1 MSRARRSVDR
11 EHEQTLRSQPR
22 LAYQPR
28 REHMKTGERKPELSV
43 PSPISELSE
52 RSREIFRLI
61 VDGYVATGE
70 PIGSRTLSRLLGQH
84 LSPATIRNVM
94 ADLEEAGLLFSPHT
108 SAGRL
113 PTEAGLRLFVHGLL
127 EIGNLGED
135 ERRNIESLCAARGKS
150 LPQAL
155 EEATAALSGLS
166 HCAGLVVVPK
176 QERPLKHIEF
186 VNLGPGR
193 ALVVLVTEDGLVENR
208 VIEVPLGLPPAIL
221 VSAGNFLNSRLIGRT
236 IEEARV
242 DIEEEINS
250 HRAQLDEL
258 TSRIVSTGLASWAG
272 GDSDS
277 ALIVRGQANL
287 LEDVT
292 ALADLERLRSLFEM
306 LETKETVLRL
316 LDASRKG
323 EGVQIFIGAES
334 HLFGVAGCS
343 VIIAPYQNSRERIIG
358 AIGVIGPTRINY
370 ARIIPMV
377 DYTAKMIGRIMG

>member
-1 MSRARRSVDR
+1 MSEQSDR
-11 EHEQTLRSQPR
+11 GRGSRFSGGDDMTRD
-22 LAYQPR
+22 
-28 REHMKTGERKPELSV
+28 ERMVQAPA
-43 PSPISELSE
+43 PSPITELNE

-61 VDGYVATGE
+61 VDGYVQTGE
-70 PIGSRTLSRLLGQH
+70 PIGSRTLSRLLGQN

-94 ADLEEAGLLFSPHT
+94 ADLEEAGLLYAPHT

-127 EIGNLGED
+127 EIGNLAED
-135 ERRNIESLCAARGKS
+135 ERHNIESLCAARGQS
-150 LPQAL
+150 LAQAL
-155 EEATAALSGLS
+155 EEATTALSGLS
-166 HCAGLVVVPK
+166 HCAGVVVVPK

-186 VNLGPGR
+186 VHLGPGR

-208 VIEVPLGLPPAIL
+208 VIEVQLGLPPSTL
-221 VSAGNFLNSRLIGRT
+221 VSAANFLNSRLIGRT
-236 IEEARV
+236 IEEARG
-242 DIEEEINS
+242 EIDQEIGS
-250 HRAQLDEL
+250 HKAQLDEL
-258 TSRIVSTGLASWAG
+258 TSHVVATGLACWAG
-272 GDSDS
+272 GDGAS

-316 LDASRKG
+316 LDASKKA

-334 HLFGVAGCS
+334 HLFSGCS
-343 VIIAPYQNSRERIIG
+343 LIIAPYQNSRERIIG

-377 DYTAKMIGRIMG
+377 DYTAKVIGRIMG

>member
-1 MSRARRSVDR
+1 MLSSLIAPS
-11 EHEQTLRSQPR
+11 SIN
-22 LAYQPR
+22 
-28 REHMKTGERKPELSV
+28 ELT
-43 PSPISELSE
+43 E

-70 PIGSRTLSRLLGQH
+70 PIGSRTLSRRLGQN

-94 ADLEEAGLLFSPHT
+94 ADLEEAGLLYSPHT

-113 PTEAGLRLFVHGLL
+113 PTDAGLRLFVHGLL
-127 EIGNLGED
+127 EIGRLAES

-155 EEATAALSGLS
+155 EEATSALSGLS
-166 HCAGLVVVPK
+166 HCAGVVVVPN
-176 QERPLKHIEF
+176 QDRPLKHLEF

-208 VIEVPLGLPPAIL
+208 VIEVPLGLPPAVLIA
-221 VSAGNFLNSRLIGRT
+221 AGNYLNARLIGRT
-236 IEEARV
+236 IDEAQDTIR
-242 DIEEEINS
+242 EEIASNQ
-250 HRAQLDEL
+250 AQLDEL
-258 TSRIVSTGLASWAG
+258 TSKLVAAGMASWAG
-272 GDSDS
+272 GDKGS

-292 ALADLERLRSLFEM
+292 ALADLERLRGLFEM
-306 LETKETVLRL
+306 LETRETMLRL
-316 LDASRKG
+316 LDASKQG

-343 VIIAPYQNSRERIIG
+343 MVIAPYQNSREQIVG

-377 DYTAKMIGRIMG
+377 DYTAKMIGRLIG